1 MISIAF
7 GDRQNMFKTILC
19 LNFCISSSFAYVN
32 LALGRPTY
40 QYPESFKYNTNSNNA
55 VDGQKSDLYVNGGQ
69 CSCTNAGQNATWWV
83 NLTSIYSIH
92 DIRIYYPNNSYWSVR
107 GKTQLLGFSIYVS
120 NTTSKS
126 DGVLC
131 YIDDNFTLDTFPDV
145 FDTPCSLNG
154 QYVIYY
160 NERLPNVTYFY
171 YYVLSVFISLCEVEV
186 YGCPLPGYTGDDC
199 YISCSDPD
207 CRKSHVKTGTCQGC
221 DSRYTKH
228 QYVFDPKELMSCK
241 DEQIYGILWNTTM
254 AGITLKEPCPKYQ
267 KGVATRFCDEHGEW
281 EPPNFINCTNEALVN
296 ASSLLESIIGNETQ
310 DQVNNTLQLMKNLTS
325 STNGIGAG
333 DLSLPLGVLEKIVT
347 VTNATGLPIE
357 KEVFYAVIDNILSPN
372 NSNSWTTV
380 SKEAEKDPSFLLKNM
395 DRFSKITLQND
406 NITTTKF
413 NGSNFELV
421 INRAKIDET
430 GIRFPDEQSN
440 NVSLNSEE
448 ISTFLKLPKQA
459 SNATKAINYVAVL
472 YKTMLDILGSDS
484 NSKGLKGKQG
494 EKSKQRSFVNSQ
506 ILSLTTQK
514 DLGVLNPPLNLK
526 FGHTV
531 KNTSTEMR
539 AVCVSWDFNLNKWSE
554 EECTVNQ
561 TNRQRTVCQ
570 CNHLTNFAILMRPYT
585 QVSEES
591 PFLKTMSLVGVALSI
606 AFTFL
611 TSLIYILT
619 WRFIR
624 SDKNIMMLNICG
636 SLILSYTI
644 FISSVEQTANEV
656 ACVAITA
663 IIHYFFLVTFFSMLG
678 LGVYYFMSISVT
690 YYALYVA
697 NNFKS
702 KSRIRWFLGGIW
714 GIPVIIT
721 ATNLGAFWGKGYH
734 LKSYCWLS
742 IKSGSLYLFII
753 PVCLISL
760 INILIIVS
768 LLRVLF
774 ASSIVARSSIQRK
787 ASSGLRSL
795 GTLLPVLGVTW
806 LFGILAVNE
815 NAVVFQYLF
824 VIANS
829 FQGFFIF
836 VSHVVLDKKVRQGI
850 GNRYQS
856 LSTILSFAE
865 RGTKETTLSSQGPS
879 KSKSNEQLMKP
890 KKKSFL
896 KKFRQTKEK
905 TSELSMSEKTMSTS
919 CPQSVSHEKR
929 NETNSD

>member
-1 MISIAF
+1 MVSIVF

-19 LNFCISSSFAYVN
+19 LNFWFLSSFAYVFADN
-32 LALGRPTY
+32 REKVIRCIAGNVTMQFKPELVDDTEVKTY
-40 QYPESFKYNTNSNNA
+40 VWNK
-55 VDGQKSDLYVNGGQ
+55 
-69 CSCTNAGQNATWWV
+69 
-83 NLTSIYSIH
+83 
-92 DIRIYYPNNSYWSVR
+92 VR
-107 GKTQLLGFSIYVS
+107 GVNKDPSFAKFEPSVSSQLE
-120 NTTSKS
+120 
-126 DGVLC
+126 
-131 YIDDNFTLDTFPDV
+131 
-145 FDTPCSLNG
+145 
-154 QYVIYY
+154 IYY
-160 NERLPNVTYFY
+160 NEEHQVQNRLIHYPDEPATLYLTNLRKSDQQQYTLALSYVDYIGTPTEYIIDLEVQDVCFEKPKEVGKCAVTT
-171 YYVLSVFISLCEVEV
+171 C
-186 YGCPLPGYTGDDC
+186 YTGDNGVLKTPDGAKQTVMGYKQVKVC
-199 YISCSDPD
+199 DEATSGNYSC
-207 CRKSHVKTGTCQGC
+207 CNAAGTCLVQPLQE
-221 DSRYTKH
+221 ST
-228 QYVFDPKELMSCK
+228 DPKELMSCK
-241 DEQIYGILWNTTM
+241 DEQIDGILWNTAM
-254 AGITLKEPCPKYQ
+254 AGKTLKEPCPRYQ

-310 DQVNNTLQLMKNLTS
+310 DQIRIQETVNYTLQLMKNLTS

-333 DLSLPLGVLEKIVT
+333 DLSSSLGVLEKIVT

-357 KEVFYAVIDNILSPN
+357 KEVMYFYAVIDNILSPN

-380 SKEAEKDPSFLLKNM
+380 SKETEKDPSFLLKNM

-421 INRAKIDET
+421 INRANIDET

-448 ISTFLKLPKQA
+448 LSTFLKLPKQS

-472 YKTMLDILGSDS
+472 YRTISDILGSDS

-494 EKSKQRSFVNSQ
+494 EKSKQRSFVNSP
-506 ILSLTTQK
+506 ILSITTQE
-514 DLGVLNPPLNLK
+514 DQGVLNPPLNLK

-554 EECTVNQ
+554 EGCIVKQ
-561 TNRQRTVCQ
+561 TNRRKTVCH

-611 TSLIYILT
+611 TSLIYVLT

-624 SDKNIMMLNICG
+624 SDKNVMMLNICG

-644 FISSVEQTANEV
+644 FISSVEQTSNEV

-663 IIHYFFLVTFFSMLG
+663 IIHYLFLVTFFSMLG
-678 LGVYYFMSISVT
+678 LGVYYFMSITVT

-702 KSRIRWFLGGIW
+702 KSRVRWFLGGIW

-742 IKSGSLYLFII
+742 IESGSLYLFII
-753 PVCLISL
+753 PVCLICL

-774 ASSIVARSSIQRK
+774 ASSIVARSSLQRK

-815 NAVVFQYLF
+815 HAVVFQYLF

-836 VSHVVLDKKVRQGI
+836 VSHVLLDKKVRQGI
-850 GNRYQS
+850 WNRYPS
-856 LSTILSFAE
+856 LSTILSFTE
-865 RGTKETTLSSQGPS
+865 RGTKETTLSSQSPS
-879 KSKSNEQLMKP
+879 TSKSNEPLMKP
-890 KKKSFL
+890 KKKSLL
-896 KKFRQTKEK
+896 KRFRQTKVK
-905 TSELSMSEKTMSTS
+905 KSALSMSEKTMSTS
-919 CPQSVSHEKR
+919 CPQSVSHAKR

>member
-1 MISIAF
+1 MVSIVF

-19 LNFCISSSFAYVN
+19 LNFWFSSSFAYVFADN
-32 LALGRPTY
+32 REKVISCIAGNVTMQFKPELVDDKEVKTY
-40 QYPESFKYNTNSNNA
+40 VWNK
-55 VDGQKSDLYVNGGQ
+55 
-69 CSCTNAGQNATWWV
+69 
-83 NLTSIYSIH
+83 
-92 DIRIYYPNNSYWSVR
+92 VR
-107 GKTQLLGFSIYVS
+107 GVNKDPSFAKFEPSVSSQLE
-120 NTTSKS
+120 
-126 DGVLC
+126 
-131 YIDDNFTLDTFPDV
+131 
-145 FDTPCSLNG
+145 
-154 QYVIYY
+154 IYY
-160 NERLPNVTYFY
+160 NEEHQVQIRLIHYPDEPVTLYLTNLRKSDQQQY
-171 YYVLSVFISLCEVEV
+171 TLALSYVDYIGTPTEYIIDLEVQDVCFEKPKEV
-186 YGCPLPGYTGDDC
+186 GKCAVTTCYTGDNGVLKTPDGAMQTVMGYKQVKVC
-199 YISCSDPD
+199 DEATSGNYSC
-207 CRKSHVKTGTCQGC
+207 CNAAGTCLVQPLQE
-221 DSRYTKH
+221 ST
-228 QYVFDPKELMSCK
+228 DPKELMRCK
-241 DEQIYGILWNTTM
+241 DEQIDGILWNTAM
-254 AGITLKEPCPKYQ
+254 AGKTLKEPCPRYQ

-281 EPPNFINCTNEALVN
+281 EPQNFINCTNEALVN

-310 DQVNNTLQLMKNLTS
+310 DQIRIQETVNNTLQLMKNLTS

-333 DLSLPLGVLEKIVT
+333 DLSSSLGVLEKIVT
-347 VTNATGLPIE
+347 VTNATGLAIE
-357 KEVFYAVIDNILSPN
+357 KEVFYAVIDNILSPD

-380 SKEAEKDPSFLLKNM
+380 SKETEKDPSFLLKNM

-406 NITTTKF
+406 NITANKF
-413 NGSNFELV
+413 TGSNFELV
-421 INRAKIDET
+421 INQTKIDET

-440 NVSLNSEE
+440 NVSQNSKEHPTVLE
-448 ISTFLKLPKQA
+448 LPKQA

-472 YKTMLDILGSDS
+472 YKTMSDILGSDP

-494 EKSKQRSFVNSQ
+494 EKSKQRSFVNSP
-506 ILSLTTQK
+506 ILSLTTQT
-514 DLGVLNPPLNLK
+514 DLGVLDPPLHLI

-531 KNTSTEMR
+531 KNESTEMR

-554 EECTVNQ
+554 EGCTVNR
-561 TNRQRTVCQ
+561 TDRQKTVCH

-585 QVSEES
+585 QVTEES

-644 FISSVEQTANEV
+644 FISLVEQTENEV

-663 IIHYFFLVTFFSMLG
+663 IIHYLFLVTFFSMLG
-678 LGVYYFMSISVT
+678 LGVYYFMSITVT

-702 KSRIRWFLGGIW
+702 KSRVRWFLGGIW

-721 ATNLGAFWGKGYH
+721 ATNFGAFWGKGYH

-742 IKSGSLYLFII
+742 IESGSLYLFII

-774 ASSIVARSSIQRK
+774 SSRIVARSSLQRK

-836 VSHVVLDKKVRQGI
+836 VSHVLLDKKVRQGI
-850 GNRYQS
+850 WNRYPT
-856 LSTILSFAE
+856 LSTILSFTE
-865 RGTKETTLSSQGPS
+865 RGTKETTLSSQSPS
-879 KSKSNEQLMKP
+879 TSKSNEPLMKP
-890 KKKSFL
+890 KKKSLL
-896 KKFRQTKEK
+896 KR
-905 TSELSMSEKTMSTS
+905 LW
-919 CPQSVSHEKR
+919 
-929 NETNSD
+929 

>member
-1 MISIAF
+1 MY
-7 GDRQNMFKTILC
+7 FK
-19 LNFCISSSFAYVN
+19 
-32 LALGRPTY
+32 
-40 QYPESFKYNTNSNNA
+40 
-55 VDGQKSDLYVNGGQ
+55 
-69 CSCTNAGQNATWWV
+69 
-83 NLTSIYSIH
+83 
-92 DIRIYYPNNSYWSVR
+92 
-107 GKTQLLGFSIYVS
+107 
-120 NTTSKS
+120 
-126 DGVLC
+126 
-131 YIDDNFTLDTFPDV
+131 
-145 FDTPCSLNG
+145 
-154 QYVIYY
+154 
-160 NERLPNVTYFY
+160 
-171 YYVLSVFISLCEVEV
+171 
-186 YGCPLPGYTGDDC
+186 
-199 YISCSDPD
+199 
-207 CRKSHVKTGTCQGC
+207 
-221 DSRYTKH
+221 
-228 QYVFDPKELMSCK
+228 DPKELMSCK
-241 DEQIYGILWNTTM
+241 DEQIDGILWNTAM
-254 AGITLKEPCPKYQ
+254 AGKTLKEPCPRYQ

-310 DQVNNTLQLMKNLTS
+310 DQIRIQETVNYTLQLMKNLTS
-325 STNGIGAG
+325 STYGIGAG
-333 DLSLPLGVLEKIVT
+333 DLSSSLGVLEKIVT

-380 SKEAEKDPSFLLKNM
+380 RKETEKDPSFLLKNM

-421 INRAKIDET
+421 INRANIDET

-448 ISTFLKLPKQA
+448 LSTFLKLPKQA

-472 YKTMLDILGSDS
+472 YRTTSDILGSDS

-494 EKSKQRSFVNSQ
+494 GNSKQRSFVNSP

-514 DLGVLNPPLNLK
+514 DLGVLNPPLNLT

-531 KNTSTEMR
+531 KNTSIEMR

-554 EECTVNQ
+554 EGCSVNQ
-561 TNRQRTVCQ
+561 TDHQRTVCH

-591 PFLKTMSLVGVALSI
+591 QFLKTMSLVGVALSI

-663 IIHYFFLVTFFSMLG
+663 IIHYLFLVTFFSMLG
-678 LGVYYFMSISVT
+678 LGVYYFMSITVT

-702 KSRIRWFLGGIW
+702 KSRVRWFLGGIW

-742 IKSGSLYLFII
+742 IESGSLYLFII

-774 ASSIVARSSIQRK
+774 ASSIVARSSLQRK

-836 VSHVVLDKKVRQGI
+836 VSHVLLDKKVRQGI
-850 GNRYQS
+850 GNKYPS
-856 LSTILSFAE
+856 VSTILSFAE
-865 RGTKETTLSSQGPS
+865 RRTKEGTLSSQNPS
-879 KSKSNEQLMKP
+879 TSKSNEPLMIP
-890 KKKSFL
+890 KKKSLL

-905 TSELSMSEKTMSTS
+905 KSELSMSEKMMSTS

-929 NETNSD
+929 SETNSD

>member
-1 MISIAF
+1 M
-7 GDRQNMFKTILC
+7 QFKPKLVDDKEVKT
-19 LNFCISSSFAYVN
+19 YVWN
-32 LALGRPTY
+32 
-40 QYPESFKYNTNSNNA
+40 K
-55 VDGQKSDLYVNGGQ
+55 
-69 CSCTNAGQNATWWV
+69 
-83 NLTSIYSIH
+83 
-92 DIRIYYPNNSYWSVR
+92 VR
-107 GKTQLLGFSIYVS
+107 GVHVCFEKPKEVGKCAV
-120 NTTSKS
+120 TT
-126 DGVLC
+126 C
-131 YIDDNFTLDTFPDV
+131 
-145 FDTPCSLNG
+145 
-154 QYVIYY
+154 
-160 NERLPNVTYFY
+160 
-171 YYVLSVFISLCEVEV
+171 
-186 YGCPLPGYTGDDC
+186 YTGDNGVLKTPDGAKQTVMGYKLVKVC
-199 YISCSDPD
+199 DEATSGNYSC
-207 CRKSHVKTGTCQGC
+207 CNAAGTCLVQPLQE
-221 DSRYTKH
+221 ST
-228 QYVFDPKELMSCK
+228 DPKELMSCK
-241 DEQIYGILWNTTM
+241 DEQIDGILWNTAM
-254 AGITLKEPCPKYQ
+254 AGKTLKEPCPRYQ

-310 DQVNNTLQLMKNLTS
+310 DQIRIQETVNYTLQLMKNLTS

-333 DLSLPLGVLEKIVT
+333 DLSSSLGVLEKIVT

-357 KEVFYAVIDNILSPN
+357 KEVFYAIIDNILSPN

-380 SKEAEKDPSFLLKNM
+380 SKETEKDLSFLFKNM

-421 INRAKIDET
+421 INRANIDET

-448 ISTFLKLPKQA
+448 LSTFLKLPKQA

-472 YKTMLDILGSDS
+472 YRTISDILGSDS
-484 NSKGLKGKQG
+484 NSK
-494 EKSKQRSFVNSQ
+494 
-506 ILSLTTQK
+506 
-514 DLGVLNPPLNLK
+514 
-526 FGHTV
+526 
-531 KNTSTEMR
+531 
-539 AVCVSWDFNLNKWSE
+539 WSE
-554 EECTVNQ
+554 EGCIVKQ
-561 TNRQRTVCQ
+561 TNRRKTVCH

-611 TSLIYILT
+611 TSLIYVLT

-624 SDKNIMMLNICG
+624 SDKNVMMLNICG

-644 FISSVEQTANEV
+644 FISSVEQTSNEV

-663 IIHYFFLVTFFSMLG
+663 IIHYLFLVTFFSMLG
-678 LGVYYFMSISVT
+678 LGVYYFMSITVT

-702 KSRIRWFLGGIW
+702 KSR
-714 GIPVIIT
+714 
-721 ATNLGAFWGKGYH
+721 
-734 LKSYCWLS
+734 
-742 IKSGSLYLFII
+742 
-753 PVCLISL
+753 

-774 ASSIVARSSIQRK
+774 ASSIVARSSLQRK

-829 FQGFFIF
+829 FQ
-836 VSHVVLDKKVRQGI
+836 V
-850 GNRYQS
+850 
-856 LSTILSFAE
+856 
-865 RGTKETTLSSQGPS
+865 
-879 KSKSNEQLMKP
+879 
-890 KKKSFL
+890 
-896 KKFRQTKEK
+896 
-905 TSELSMSEKTMSTS
+905 
-919 CPQSVSHEKR
+919 
-929 NETNSD
+929 